1 MMRMIMRLQVFSDL
15 HLEFGRFEPPL
26 KNPDVVV
33 LAGDI
38 HVGTAGVKWAKQF
51 CRDCP
56 VIYVPGNHEFYNHSI
71 PDLISALKREAKGSN
86 VHVLENNACTI
97 NGFVFLGCSLWT
109 DFHLWPDAREA
120 MLVADQEMSDFR
132 LIQKSASQL
141 FGAADSVRR
150 HTASVRWLKR
160 RFARHD
166 PARTIVV
173 THHAPSPRSI
183 AANQANDPLSAAFA
197 SDLDSLIRANR
208 VRLWIHGHTHY
219 NVDYKIGC
227 TRIYS
232 NQRGYPNERLQRF
245 EAGNTI
251 NVL

>member
-1 MMRMIMRLQVFSDL
+1 MRLQAFSDL
-15 HLEFGRFEPPL
+15 HLEFGRFEPVL

-38 HVGTAGVKWAKQF
+38 HQGTEGVKWARQH

-56 VIYVPGNHEFYNHSI
+56 VIYVPGNHEFYNHTF
-71 PDLISALKREAKGSN
+71 PDLIDEMKREAKGSQ
-86 VHVLENNACTI
+86 VHVLENNVFKL

-109 DFHLWPDAREA
+109 DFQLRPSAREA
-120 MLVADQEMSDFR
+120 MSFAEQEMSDFW

-150 HTASVRWLKR
+150 HVASVRWLKR

-183 AANQANDPLSAAFA
+183 DQADNPLSAAFA
-197 SDLDSLIRANR
+197 SDLDALIRASK
-208 VRLWIHGHTHY
+208 VRLWIHGHTHH
-219 NVDYKIGC
+219 NVNYKIGS

-232 NQRGYPNERLQRF
+232 NQRGYPKEQVEGF
-245 EAGNTI
+245 KATKTI
-251 NVL
+251 NLL